1 MLDECGGSESERLAF
16 SGRITCK
23 SIRQVPTVVDVPA
36 IKNQGGLFD
45 LSGSATRAVN
55 LCKTGYSGFPTT

>member
-45 LSGSATRAVN
+45 LSA
-55 LCKTGYSGFPTT
+55 CKTGYSGFPTT